1 VKQAGDAFTKSTPH
15 FACLF
20 KASPIKK
27 KKEKKRTVETNLTKI
42 VPIFSSDSAILV
54 VRVMSGR

>member
-20 KASPIKK
+20 KALSTKK
-27 KKEKKRTVETNLTKI
+27 RKRKRTVETNLTKI
-42 VPIFSSDSAILV
+42 VLIFSSDLAILV
-54 VRVMSGR
+54 AGAMSGR